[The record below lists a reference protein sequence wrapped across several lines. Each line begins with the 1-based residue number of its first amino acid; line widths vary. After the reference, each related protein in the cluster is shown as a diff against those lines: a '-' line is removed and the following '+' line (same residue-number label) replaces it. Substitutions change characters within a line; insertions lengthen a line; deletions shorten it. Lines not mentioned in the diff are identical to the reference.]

1 MSKFV
6 VIVFPGKSQ
15 AYQGTRALKELHAEG
30 SLTAYGMAV
39 ISKDAQGKLSIKEAA
54 DAGPLGMAVGA
65 LVGGLVGVIGGPAG
79 VLAGAAGGT
88 VIGSFVDLF
97 GYGFGADFISKV
109 STELR
114 PGKTAVV
121 AEIAEY
127 WTTPLDTRMQSL
139 NGTVLRT
146 WRADFEDEQIGQ
158 EIAAR
163 NADLEQ
169 LHAEYAQASAET
181 KAKLKVKVEQAKAEL
196 EQAQKRVKDR
206 LDTLE
211 KEINAKVAALEQQVT
226 KAQADARE
234 KIKQRMAAARA
245 DLRGPIRQAEAS
257 VGADKGSACSVR
269 RSGGVGRESQAP

>member
-30 SLTAYGMAV
+30 SLTLYGMAV
-39 ISKDAQGKLSIKEAA
+39 LSRDAQGSLSVKEAA
-54 DAGPLGMAVGA
+54 DAGPLGMAVGT

-79 VLAGAAGGT
+79 VLAGAARGT

-97 GYGFGADFISKV
+97 NYGVGADFV
-109 STELR
+109 SQVTTELKL
-114 PGKTAVV
+114 GQTAVV

-127 WTTPLDTRMQSL
+127 WTTPLDARVQSL

-146 WRADFEDEQIGQ
+146 WRADFEDEQIDQ

-169 LHAEYAQASAET
+169 LRAEYAQASTET
-181 KAKLKVKVEQAKAEL
+181 KAKLKAKVEQAKAGL
-196 EQAQKRVKDR
+196 EQAQKRLRDR
-206 LDTLE
+206 LAALE
-211 KEINAKVAALEQQVT
+211 REANAKVAALEQQVT

-234 KIKQRMAAARA
+234 KIKQRIGALRTEHDTRSAKLKQAWALTKEALAA
-245 DLRGPIRQAEAS
+245 
-257 VGADKGSACSVR
+257 
-269 RSGGVGRESQAP
+269 

>member
-1 MSKFV
+1 MSKFIV
-6 VIVFPGKSQ
+6 VIFPGESQ

-30 SLTAYGMAV
+30 SLSVYGMAV
-39 ISKDAQGKLSIKEAA
+39 ISKDAQGNLSVKEAA
-54 DAGPLGMAVGA
+54 DAGPLGTAVGA

-88 VIGSFVDLF
+88 VIGSFADLY
-97 GYGFGADFISKV
+97 GYGVGADFISKV

-139 NGTVLRT
+139 NGAVLRT
-146 WRADFEDEQIGQ
+146 WRADFEDEQIDQ

-163 NADLEQ
+163 NADFEQ
-169 LHAEYAQASAET
+169 LRAEYAQASAET
-181 KAKLKVKVEQAKAEL
+181 KAKLKAKVEQAKTEL
-196 EQAQKRVKDR
+196 EQAQKRVKNR
-206 LDTLE
+206 LDALE
-211 KEINAKVAALEQQVT
+211 KEANAKVAALEQQVT

-234 KIKQRMAAARA
+234 KIKQRMAAARSDYETRSA
-245 DLRGPIRQAEAS
+245 KLKQAWALT
-257 VGADKGSACSVR
+257 K
-269 RSGGVGRESQAP
+269 QALAA

>member
-6 VIVFPGKSQ
+6 IIVFPGQPQ
-15 AYQGTRALKELHAEG
+15 AYEGTRGLKELHAEG
-30 SLTAYGMAV
+30 SLTLYGMAV
-39 ISKDAQGKLSIKEAA
+39 ISKDAQGKLSIKETA
-54 DAGPLGMAVGA
+54 DAGPLGTAVGA
-65 LVGGLVGVIGGPAG
+65 LVGGLVGIIGGPPG

-88 VIGSFVDLF
+88 MIGSFVDLYA
-97 GYGFGADFISKV
+97 YGVGADFVSKV

-127 WTTPLDTRMQSL
+127 WTIPLDTRMQSL

-146 WRADFEDEQIGQ
+146 WRADFEDEQIAQ

-169 LHAEYAQASAET
+169 LRAEYAQASAET
-181 KAKLKVKVEQAKAEL
+181 KAKLKAKVEQAKGEL

-211 KEINAKVAALEQQVT
+211 TEVNAKVAALEQQVT

-234 KIKQRMAAARA
+234 KIKQRIAA
-245 DLRGPIRQAEAS
+245 LRTENESRSTKLKQAWALTKEAL
-257 VGADKGSACSVR
+257 
-269 RSGGVGRESQAP
+269 AP

>member
-6 VIVFPGKSQ
+6 VIVFPGESE

-30 SLTAYGMAV
+30 SLTVYGAALM
-39 ISKDAQGKLSIKEAA
+39 SKDAQGNLSVKEAA
-54 DAGPLGMAVGA
+54 DAGPLGMAVGT

-97 GYGFGADFISKV
+97 SYGVGADFLSKV

-114 PGKTAVV
+114 PGMTAVV

-146 WRADFEDEQIGQ
+146 WRADFEDEQVGQ

-163 NADLEQ
+163 NADLAQ
-169 LHAEYAQASAET
+169 LRAEYAQASAET
-181 KAKLKVKVEQAKAEL
+181 KAKLKAKVEQAKTEL
-196 EQAQKRVKDR
+196 EQAQKKSRTASTR
-206 LDTLE
+206 LKKKRTP
-211 KEINAKVAALEQQVT
+211 
-226 KAQADARE
+226 RSPRWSSRSPRR
-234 KIKQRMAAARA
+234 KQTPGRKSNNVSRRCEPRTRA
-245 DLRGPIRQAEAS
+245 DPPS
-257 VGADKGSACSVR
+257 
-269 RSGGVGRESQAP
+269 